1 MNKIKKILLF
11 LFLILPVTLFAK
23 EYDLKDT
30 NLKIALDS
38 NWTVFTKDNIKDN
51 SLLSK
56 YDMTEEYLTNYMNK
70 RDAYL
75 DAFHKNGYQLI
86 IRMQDITKINNLSN
100 RTENEIKAFANQI
113 IESTKVDKYDI
124 YKQNNITYIKIIYK
138 ISSTNSYSIEY
149 LTVVNNKLYIFDII
163 CGKEYPSENTLSS
176 SNNLI
181 NSVNIT
187 IDSKYKKEE
196 GDYFFTSAL
205 GMIICGISLAFVILI
220 IYFIIKTK
228 KKKNIKKKK

>member
-56 YDMTEEYLTNYMNK
+56 YDMTEEKLTNYMNK
-70 RDAYL
+70 RDANL

-86 IRMQDITKINNLSN
+86 IIMQEIIKMKEKTKI
-100 RTENEIKAFANQI
+100 
-113 IESTKVDKYDI
+113 
-124 YKQNNITYIKIIYK
+124 
-138 ISSTNSYSIEY
+138 
-149 LTVVNNKLYIFDII
+149 
-163 CGKEYPSENTLSS
+163 
-176 SNNLI
+176 
-181 NSVNIT
+181 
-187 IDSKYKKEE
+187 
-196 GDYFFTSAL
+196 
-205 GMIICGISLAFVILI
+205 
-220 IYFIIKTK
+220 
-228 KKKNIKKKK
+228 KN